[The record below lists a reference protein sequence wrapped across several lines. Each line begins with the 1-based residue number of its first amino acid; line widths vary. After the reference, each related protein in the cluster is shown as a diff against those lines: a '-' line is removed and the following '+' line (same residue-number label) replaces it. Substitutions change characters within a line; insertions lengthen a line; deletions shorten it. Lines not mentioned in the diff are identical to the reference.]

1 MYMRTRYFIAGILLL
16 ALFAG
21 CSSDSGEGDAP
32 GGGSGDLY
40 GYVRDAS
47 GSAIEGVV
55 VSDGY
60 TCTVTGADGRYAM
73 QRHPNAYYVYYSTPA
88 DCKVEVDPSTGLPLF
103 YQKIRK
109 SQPQYDFTLTRQAEE
124 TKFRMLAIGDPQVT
138 TTAQVYRFETET
150 VADINS
156 YVAAQ
161 TDGLPTYAITL
172 GDIVGNKWELYPDM
186 VKAMARSK
194 TSVPVFQTIG
204 NHDHEFPQV
213 TDLSAQR
220 RYEASFGPVN
230 YSFTRG
236 DVHFVSMDDIIHK
249 ATGSDAYTSG
259 FLDWQFEWL
268 KQDLSYVPRT
278 CAVVLCVH
286 IPFRGG
292 FNGAGETYFDEVLEL
307 LAQFDRAWIF
317 SAHTHNNKTNYT
329 HTVGSKKIREY
340 ILGTSCGAWW
350 HGTVCTDG
358 APNGYGVFEYDGT
371 SLTNMIY
378 KPTRYDE
385 TFQIRLYNGEDVFTG
400 GTAKSWKFDLQQ
412 PKNRLMANV
421 WNADDTWTIEVYENG
436 VKTGDMAKKSMI
448 DPWSSA
454 YFCGFCGL
462 KESYASK
469 NDHIFIRS
477 RVPVPRCASW
487 RATVTATS
495 SSRPRSRRRSKRT
508 IPTPIDRSLRSVV
521 FSSSEGGPAIRRAS
535 GVIGRDVAL
544 LPFPRRMGR
553 YCSNA
558 TTFARIA
565 VRVIPPASAV
575 MRRAGAASWSST
587 WCVTVRLSGTSS
599 VKVWPPSSMR
609 ALPSASSSR

>member
-1 MYMRTRYFIAGILLL
+1 MYMRTRYFIGGILLL

-21 CSSDSGEGDAP
+21 CLSDSGEGDAP

-329 HTVGSKKIREY
+329 HAVGSKKIREY

-421 WNADDTWTIEVYENG
+421 WNADPEWRVTLCENG
-436 VKTGDMAKKSMI
+436 VETKAMTLVTTYTDAWSVGYHVGVLGRGDNYKSPCKHMYVAEPN
-448 DPWSSA
+448 DVRA
-454 YFCGFCGL
+454 AL
-462 KESYASK
+462 KVVAVDRWGNRYEQSEFTAP
-469 NDHIFIRS
+469 DDFTDARS
-477 RVPVPRCASW
+477 PV
-487 RATVTATS
+487 
-495 SSRPRSRRRSKRT
+495 
-508 IPTPIDRSLRSVV
+508 
-521 FSSSEGGPAIRRAS
+521 
-535 GVIGRDVAL
+535 
-544 LPFPRRMGR
+544 
-553 YCSNA
+553 Y
-558 TTFARIA
+558 
-565 VRVIPPASAV
+565 
-575 MRRAGAASWSST
+575 
-587 WCVTVRLSGTSS
+587 
-599 VKVWPPSSMR
+599 
-609 ALPSASSSR
+609 